1 MTGFVGHM
9 KNCIKQN
16 RSQLNSQNT
25 KFRENVDIGTL
36 ERKEMQFKEVS
47 QKELELIKEE
57 IRLKADQETKHVL
70 FIGVSI
76 VLLLGITCWYF
87 FS

>member
-25 KFRENVDIGTL
+25 KFRENVDVGTV

-57 IRLKADQETKHVL
+57 IRLKANQETKQIL
-70 FIGVSI
+70 FIGALI
-76 VLLLGITCWYF
+76 ALFFGIACWYF